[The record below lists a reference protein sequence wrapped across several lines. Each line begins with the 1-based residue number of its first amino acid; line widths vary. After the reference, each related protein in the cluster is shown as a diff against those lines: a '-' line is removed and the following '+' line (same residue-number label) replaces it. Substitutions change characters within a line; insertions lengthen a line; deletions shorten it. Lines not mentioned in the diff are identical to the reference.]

1 MEGGGGCDQV
11 GGGQWGALEE
21 LQHLDLNGNCFGDV
35 GVLRL
40 AMCLSFHARLRSLSV
55 SHTLPRHGPR
65 LNINPVFDSFVG
77 TNEANTSW
85 FCLGAGEG
93 PKTGSIIKILL

>member
-21 LQHLDLNGNCFGDV
+21 LRHLDLNGVFFGDV
-35 GVLRL
+35 GVLSL
-40 AMCLSFHARLRSLSV
+40 MSLSLHARLRSLSV